1 MNDRTLVVVLGMH
14 RSGTSLVTSLVE
26 SCGIATGDNLQS
38 AGPDNPKGYWED
50 EFIVNIN
57 NKLLRSLGL
66 EWHSLAWLD
75 KSALRRSSCFDE
87 LFQASKEYLTKLL
100 SRYPKLVIKD
110 PRISMTLP
118 FWLEVFSAVKVSPY
132 YVVTK
137 RHPAAIGRSLVNR
150 DFFDHEYSA
159 QLIYLYWASIVYNLP
174 SAAPRVTVDYEL
186 VSKDE
191 ASQRLRLCEFLG
203 LEPVEQSGEL
213 KFDPSLERS
222 KFDKSQMGFVWQQ
235 SFFSDF
241 PDVVVPMQKILELK
255 GYYMA
260 LSRAY
265 LPEHLQ
271 TVSVN
276 EVFKIADI
284 LKNKKVVLYGASQL
298 AALVSG
304 VLFEK
309 IEIAVDR
316 SASSARPLKRYGF
329 DFLPLNALADS
340 DHDCVLVAVAGRK
353 QAIKDA
359 LSAWSTKPIYFL
371 EDLLFEV

>member
-1 MNDRTLVVVLGMH
+1 MNDHKLVVVLGMH

-26 SCGIATGDNLQS
+26 SCGIATGDNLQG

-75 KSALRRSSCFDE
+75 ESALRKSSCFNE
-87 LFQASKEYLTKLL
+87 LFQASKQYLTELL
-100 SRYPKLVIKD
+100 GRFPKLVIKD

-137 RHPAAIGRSLVNR
+137 RHPAAIGRSLVTR
-150 DFFDHEYSA
+150 DYFDHEYSA
-159 QLIYLYWASIVYNLP
+159 QLIYLHWASIVHNLP
-174 SAAPRVTVDYEL
+174 SDAHRVTVDYEL

-191 ASQRLRLCEFLG
+191 ARQRLRLCEFLG
-203 LEPVEQSGEL
+203 LETLQQSGEL

-235 SFFSDF
+235 SFFTDF
-241 PDVVVPMQKILELK
+241 PDVVVPHEKILGLK
-255 GYYMA
+255 GYYTA

-276 EVFKIADI
+276 EVFKIADT
-284 LKNKKVVLYGASQL
+284 LKDKKVVLYGASQL

-304 VLFEK
+304 VLFEQ

-316 SASSARPLKRYGF
+316 NALSAKPLKRYGIN
-329 DFLPLNALADS
+329 FLPLDELADS

-353 QAIKDA
+353 QAIIDA
-359 LSAWSTKPIYFL
+359 LSVWTTRPIYFL
-371 EDLLFEV
+371 EDWLFEV